1 MEALRKQASKFKE
14 QVAKQQQVPDPAPE
28 RPILIPPLGSVL
40 PPLRVE
46 NGRDFAVFGC
56 SMCREA
62 AARMWLRDCFR
73 F

>member
-1 MEALRKQASKFKE
+1 
-14 QVAKQQQVPDPAPE
+14 
-28 RPILIPPLGSVL
+28 
-40 PPLRVE
+40 LRVE

-56 SMCREA
+56 LLMCRGA